1 MSGSQENVNQYLT
14 FKLGKESFAIE
25 ILKVREVLDFSEPT
39 KVPRSPEFLEG
50 VINLRGSVVPVVD
63 MRVILGM
70 PKNEISIDSCI
81 IIIEIS
87 LFDETILVGALADSV
102 QEVVE
107 ILDTTI
113 DPPPKIGTK
122 LRTEF
127 LKGIGKVNSGFVM
140 ILNMDRVLS
149 IEELDMVERLSME
162 ASAPVDP
169 NMMHGEQE
177 QPSATA
183 P

>member
-1 MSGSQENVNQYLT
+1 MNANQENMNQFLT

-25 ILKVREVLDFSEPT
+25 ILKVREVLDYSEPT
-39 KVPRSPEFLEG
+39 HVPRSPDFLVG
-50 VINLRGSVVPVVD
+50 VINLRGNVVPVVD

-70 PKNEISIDSCI
+70 QKNEISIESCI
-81 IIIEIS
+81 IIIEIA
-87 LFDETILVGALADSV
+87 LFDETVLVGALADSV

-107 ILDTTI
+107 IMESTI

-149 IEELDMVERLSME
+149 IEELDVVERLST
-162 ASAPVDP
+162 SADAAFIAGAEH
-169 NMMHGEQE
+169 NEE
-177 QPSATA
+177 QPAA
-183 P
+183 PAQ